1 MLTREGQ
8 CVLYNHRHMHT
19 ISPSYDIPVT
29 KENEN
34 MKERQNLKMTLGNV
48 KFVSISSYQR
58 TFHICTRAVE
68 SESLKVGKSL
78 KIGKNQIKS
87 ENTDLISY

>member
-1 MLTREGQ
+1 
-8 CVLYNHRHMHT
+8 
-19 ISPSYDIPVT
+19 
-29 KENEN
+29 

-58 TFHICTRAVE
+58 TFNICTRAVE
-68 SESLKVGKSL
+68 SESPKVGKSL

-87 ENTDLISY
+87 EKLDLISYPNFWQKCQNATKCQNACTSGQGPASEYFFKRL